1 MSSPPP
7 PPGAPI
13 PPAPIEPGRARGGC
27 GRAGLIGCGA
37 AAIVVLILFAIF
49 LIYARRKPEVLTDL
63 MMGQIE
69 RNLAP
74 EVTAEEKQRLR
85 EAYAGF
91 RRRVQEGRV
100 GPEPMERLR
109 AILSSATRGAI
120 GSEKVRELM
129 AVFQAAAPP
138 AGATPAPS
146 GPVPVPALSPTP

>member
-13 PPAPIEPGRARGGC
+13 PPAPIEPGRGPGGC
-27 GRAGLIGCGA
+27 RRAALIGCGA

-49 LIYARRKPEVLTDL
+49 LTYARRKPEVLTDL

-69 RNLAP
+69 RNFAP
-74 EVTAEEKQRLR
+74 DVTAEEKQRLR

-91 RRRVQEGRV
+91 RRRVQERRV

-109 AILSSATRGAI
+109 AILSGAARGAI
-120 GSEKVRELM
+120 GSEKVRELT
-129 AVFQAAAPP
+129 AVFQAAAAP
-138 AGATPAPS
+138 AGSTPAPS
-146 GPVPVPALSPTP
+146 GRVPIPALSPTP